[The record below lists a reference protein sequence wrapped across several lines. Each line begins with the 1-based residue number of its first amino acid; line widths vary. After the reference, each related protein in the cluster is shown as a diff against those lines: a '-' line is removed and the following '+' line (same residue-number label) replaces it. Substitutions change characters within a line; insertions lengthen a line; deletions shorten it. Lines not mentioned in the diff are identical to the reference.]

1 MSQYAM
7 LIYEDPAYYETMPPE
22 GWSAVVDAHNA
33 FTQGVVEHG
42 GSITGGGA
50 LKPVT
55 TALTIKNGTV
65 ADGPFVSSKESFLG
79 YYTVEARDLDH
90 AIELAKLAP
99 ATGGG
104 VELRPLHDPSSGQL

>member
-1 MSQYAM
+1 MSQYAI
-7 LIYEDPAYYETMPPE
+7 LIYEDPALYETMSPE
-22 GWSAVVDAHNA
+22 GWGAVVEAHSA
-33 FTQGVVEHG
+33 FTRGVVEHG

-55 TALTIKNGTV
+55 TALSIRSGTV
-65 ADGPFVSSKESFLG
+65 TEGPFVESKESFLG

-90 AIELAKLAP
+90 AIELARLAP

-104 VELRPLHDPSSGQL
+104 VELRPLHDPSAGQL

>member
-1 MSQYAM
+1 MSQYAI
-7 LIYEDPAYYETMPPE
+7 LIYEAPSYYETMPPE
-22 GWSAVVDAHNA
+22 GWGAVVEAHDV
-33 FTQGVVEHG
+33 FTKQVVEHG

-55 TALTIKNGTV
+55 SALTIKAGTV
-65 ADGPFVSSKESFLG
+65 TDGPFVESQESFLG

-99 ATGGG
+99 AAGGG
-104 VELRPLHDPSSGQL
+104 VELRPLHDPSAGQL